1 MTAGQ
6 GHRYIAHRYLAPI
19 AIAVIVLIGMW
30 STPARG
36 AAIITT
42 GAGSNEILI
51 YPSPNPQLPEPTAV
65 PVSGLPADARPQGVS
80 CFGDT
85 CLVADSGHFRIF
97 VVQVS
102 TASLV
107 STIDTSSGP
116 YSGGG
121 TLVVNPQQTHALA
134 VDPFF
139 FIGLL
144 TVIAA
149 PFTPGATI
157 TQLPAD
163 RRAGGRHPIDRDRV
177 RP

>member
-51 YPSPNPQLPEPTAV
+51 YPSPNPQLPDADGRPRVRPSRRRATAGRELLRRYVSRRRQRALPYLRGPGVDGV
-65 PVSGLPADARPQGVS
+65 PRVNDRHLER
-80 CFGDT
+80 
-85 CLVADSGHFRIF
+85 R
-97 VVQVS
+97 
-102 TASLV
+102 
-107 STIDTSSGP
+107 

-157 TQLPAD
+157 TQLPLTGVAD
-163 RRAGGRHPIDRDRV
+163 GRHPIDRDRV